1 MNSIE
6 KISMPRVKGFRVT
19 QKRIERERAYY
30 ALSTE
35 GKMYADIDKI
45 LNEIRDEYT
54 VMNLEEMADMQ
65 DIIRC
70 LNIDILRLMKFRE
83 VLQRI

>member
-1 MNSIE
+1 MTD
-6 KISMPRVKGFRVT
+6 KIPMPKVKGLKVT

-30 ALSTE
+30 ALSAE
-35 GKMYADIDKI
+35 GKMFADIDKI

-54 VMNLEEMADMQ
+54 IMNLEGMCTTQ

>member
-1 MNSIE
+1 MTE
-6 KISMPRVKGFRVT
+6 KIPMPKIKGFRAT
-19 QKRIERERAYY
+19 QKRIERDRAYY

-35 GKMYADIDKI
+35 GKMFADIDKI

-54 VMNLEEMADMQ
+54 VMNLEGMSSTQ

>member
-1 MNSIE
+1 MTE
-6 KISMPRVKGFRVT
+6 KIPMPKINGFRVT

-35 GKMYADIDKI
+35 GKMFADIDKI

-54 VMNLEEMADMQ
+54 VMNLEGMSSTQ

>member
-1 MNSIE
+1 MERIPMP
-6 KISMPRVKGFRVT
+6 KIKCMRVT
-19 QKRIERERAYY
+19 QKRIERERTYY
-30 ALSTE
+30 AMSAE
-35 GKMYADIDKI
+35 GKMFADIDKI

-54 VMNLEEMADMQ
+54 VMNLEGMCTTQ